1 MGGTS
6 VPRLFSAF
14 AARPKT
20 RGYPTRR
27 PSHVQNR
34 NDTNFRVIEFV
45 VNGVGESA
53 TQQSVPFVPNRMNPG
68 IETKFTQIAE
78 NTFEKVV
85 TNLHAVRI
93 LKKSRPASKSDASSP
108 IRRTWRILIGPVS
121 PALDQGSKTWL
132 SLPRSFS
139 GARPKSRGARR
150 VMARWSAPLPTNPK
164 APPSFADAGRWAFC

>member
-1 MGGTS
+1 MGGTP

-34 NDTNFRVIEFV
+34 NDTNFRVVEFV

-53 TQQSVPFVPNRMNPG
+53 TQQSVPFVPSRMDPG

-93 LKKSRPASKSDASSP
+93 IKITARLK
-108 IRRTWRILIGPVS
+108 IGR
-121 PALDQGSKTWL
+121 GL
-132 SLPRSFS
+132 SHQAHLANLHR
-139 GARPKSRGARR
+139 A
-150 VMARWSAPLPTNPK
+150 
-164 APPSFADAGRWAFC
+164 SFART